1 MLIFV
6 GGGQYS
12 QFAARSRRGGW
23 CSGAWAR
30 VAPGAAARRVLPGLY
45 TAYQH
50 AHWVSALLLPFTTSP
65 AIFSASAPGCMLQA
79 PKLRVRTRHG
89 TQHLRCWPL
98 RDIICLQLVALLRPA
113 RSFRARISVSG
124 CASSQRTHTR
134 KWIPM
139 HTHTHALSAL
149 HANWQIGRGYSG
161 RGIARG

>member
-1 MLIFV
+1 M
-6 GGGQYS
+6 GPGS
-12 QFAARSRRGGW
+12 TRRRCAARPTGPLHSLSTRSLGKR
-23 CSGAWAR
+23 
-30 VAPGAAARRVLPGLY
+30 AP
-45 TAYQH
+45 
-50 AHWVSALLLPFTTSP
+50 SAPFTTSP
-65 AIFSASAPGCMLQA
+65 ATFSASAPGCMLQA

-89 TQHLRCWPL
+89 AQHLRCWPL
-98 RDIICLQLVALLRPA
+98 CDIICLQLVALLRPA

-149 HANWQIGRGYSG
+149 HANCQIGRGYSG